1 MAAKKANSNHETE
14 NASDYQVSV
23 QFILSIRFIN
33 KQTHSSLFKRLS
45 NEQCI
50 IVGSILFGMTVKTS
64 ASSNLQ
70 TNCTDAC

>member
-1 MAAKKANSNHETE
+1 MRGQ

-23 QFILSIRFIN
+23 QFILPIRSIN

-50 IVGSILFGMTVKTS
+50 IVGSILFGMTEIWNV
-64 ASSNLQ
+64 
-70 TNCTDAC
+70 NCTDAC